1 MRWLFC
7 LLGLLLIVEGLP
19 YFACPDRVKKWMST
33 IQKIPDGQLRVLGL
47 ISMSLGLLLAYL
59 FNE

>member
-1 MRWLFC
+1 MKWLMC

-19 YFACPDRVKKWMST
+19 YFACPDKMKQWMST
-33 IQKIPDGQLRVLGL
+33 IQRIPDRQLRVLGL